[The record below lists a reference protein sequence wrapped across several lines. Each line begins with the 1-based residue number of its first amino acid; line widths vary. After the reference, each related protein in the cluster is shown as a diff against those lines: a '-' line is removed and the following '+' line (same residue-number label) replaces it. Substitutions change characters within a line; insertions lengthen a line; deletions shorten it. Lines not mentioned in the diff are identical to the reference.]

1 MLETDLTDNKFLFT
15 LTAEDFD
22 TIKLMAFLSLDN
34 LDLRSQMYIN
44 TKEEC
49 QKDADRISELFTRI
63 KQYYE
68 NRTN

>member
-1 MLETDLTDNKFLFT
+1 MLETDLTDNKPLFT
-15 LTAEDFD
+15 FTAEDFD

-63 KQYYE
+63 KQWQDD
-68 NRTN
+68 NIN